1 MNVTVFSST
10 NCAVCH
16 AEMQWLDQQGVKYD
30 NVVIDES
37 DDNMQKMI
45 DATGGMVQGTPLTII
60 TDGDT
65 TEKIPGFDRGK
76 LTKLLNLA

>member
-10 NCAVCH
+10 SCAVCH
-16 AEMQWLDQQGVKYD
+16 AEMQWLDKQGVKYE

-37 DDNMQKMI
+37 DDNMQKLM
-45 DATGGMVQGTPLTII
+45 DATGGMVSGTPLTVI
-60 TDGDT
+60 DG
-65 TEKIPGFDRGK
+65 ENIPGFDRGK